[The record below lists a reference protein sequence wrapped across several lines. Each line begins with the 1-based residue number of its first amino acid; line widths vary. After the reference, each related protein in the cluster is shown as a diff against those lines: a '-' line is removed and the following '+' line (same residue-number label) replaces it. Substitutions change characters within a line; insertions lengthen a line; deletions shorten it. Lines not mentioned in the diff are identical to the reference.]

1 MDFLSLQGSAGPPPA
16 RRLTRAEAIGLSLL
30 AHALLLL
37 LLVQGPRLAPEGLKR
52 WLRARPVAVESVPA
66 VAGASLDDRTPPE
79 PSPPAP
85 PQTRIPLKF
94 AYVKVPNDTATAANK
109 DATLLSDRNR
119 RARQEVPT
127 PPDVARFS
135 RDPHSRGD
143 SIDRVRPD
151 PTRPEGPDAPT
162 TSGPEVTDHAVDDR
176 EGLGE
181 EPGSGQEPGNDT
193 TNAPADAPGPEGSSG
208 DATIVRGD
216 LVPPAGGTAPGP
228 PPAAGGSA
236 GRRATPSTGGR
247 STAPPEGGGSRRPAD
262 LKPQTEYKFQFNN
275 PGWLRGGGYG
285 TMSFDTQGFPWG
297 EYARLLYVAIRNAW
311 LERIP
316 LAAREGIAG
325 YTCQHFII
333 ERQGS
338 ITALEVVRPSNV
350 PPFTKAASD
359 AIRAASPL
367 PPLPDEFP
375 KSEEGVTFCFYYN
388 MYPGEAD

>member
-1 MDFLSLQGSAGPPPA
+1 MDFLSLNASPEPPSA
-16 RRLTRAEAIGLSLL
+16 RRLTRAEAIGLSVL
-30 AHALLLL
+30 AHL
-37 LLVQGPRLAPEGLKR
+37 LLVLLLIEGPDLAPEGLKR
-52 WLRARPVAVESVPA
+52 WLQARPAPAESAQGTTATLEDKRAALVPP
-66 VAGASLDDRTPPE
+66 RPK
-79 PSPPAP
+79 P
-85 PQTRIPLKF
+85 PQDRMPLKF
-94 AYVKVPNDTATAANK
+94 AYVKVPNDTASAPNK
-109 DATLLSDRNR
+109 DATLLSDKDR

-127 PPDVARFS
+127 PSDATLFT
-135 RDPHSRGD
+135 RDPHSKGD

-151 PTRPEGPDAPT
+151 PTRPEGPDAPKP
-162 TSGPEVTDHAVDDR
+162 SGPEVAKPRPEDMVGVG
-176 EGLGE
+176 EGTS
-181 EPGSGQEPGNDT
+181 PSQEPASDNP
-193 TNAPADAPGPEGSSG
+193 PADAPGPEGTTG
-208 DATIVRGD
+208 EATIVHGD
-216 LVPPAGGTAPGP
+216 IVPPAGGTAPSP
-228 PPAAGGSA
+228 PSA
-236 GRRATPSTGGR
+236 SGESSGRSGNPSTGSR
-247 STAPPEGGGSRRPAD
+247 STGPALGGGSRRPTD

-275 PGWLRGGGYG
+275 PGWLKGGGFG

-333 ERQGS
+333 AREGTV
-338 ITALEVVRPSNV
+338 TAVEIVRPSDV

-388 MYPGEAD
+388 MYPEEAD

>member
-1 MDFLSLQGSAGPPPA
+1 MDFLSLQGSAEPPTA
-16 RRLTRAEAIGLSLL
+16 RRLTRAEAIGLSVL
-30 AHALLLL
+30 AHGLLLL
-37 LLVQGPRLAPEGLKR
+37 LLIQGPRLAPEGLKR
-52 WLRARPVAVESVPA
+52 WLRARPVPAGSVPE
-66 VAGASLDDRTPPE
+66 VAGAPLDARTPPE
-79 PSPPAP
+79 PPPPAP

-94 AYVKVPNDTATAANK
+94 AYVKVPNDTATAPNR
-109 DATLLSDRNR
+109 DATLLSDRDR

-127 PPDVARFS
+127 PPDATLFT
-135 RDPHSRGD
+135 RDPHSKGD

-162 TSGPEVTDHAVDDR
+162 PSGPEVTEHRADDR
-176 EGLGE
+176 IGLGE
-181 EPGSGQEPGNDT
+181 EPGPGQEQGND
-193 TNAPADAPGPEGSSG
+193 NPPADAVGPEGSSG

-216 LVPPAGGTAPGP
+216 LVPPAGGAGP
-228 PPAAGGSA
+228 NPTPAAGEGA
-236 GRRATPSTGGR
+236 GRRGNPPTGGQSTGP
-247 STAPPEGGGSRRPAD
+247 AAGSGARRPAD
-262 LKPQTEYKFQFNN
+262 VKPQTEYKFQFNN

-333 ERQGS
+333 AREGS
-338 ITALEVVRPSNV
+338 ITALEIVRPSVV

>member
-1 MDFLSLQGSAGPPPA
+1 MDFLSLQSSPEPPPA
-16 RRLTRAEAIGLSLL
+16 RRLTRAEAIGLSVL
-30 AHALLLL
+30 AHALLVLL
-37 LLVQGPRLAPEGLKR
+37 LIEGPRLAPEGLKR
-52 WLRARPVAVESVPA
+52 WLRTHPVPA
-66 VAGASLDDRTPPE
+66 EPVPGIAGAALEGRTAPE
-79 PSPPAP
+79 PPRPAP
-85 PQTRIPLKF
+85 PQTPIPLKF
-94 AYVKVPNDTATAANK
+94 AYVKVPNDTASPPNK
-109 DATLLSDRNR
+109 DATLLSDKDR

-127 PPDVARFS
+127 PADVALFT
-135 RDPHSRGD
+135 RDPHSKGD

-162 TSGPEVTDHAVDDR
+162 PSAPEVIEPRADDR
-176 EGLGE
+176 VGLGE
-181 EPGSGQEPGNDT
+181 GAGPGLDSESDNE
-193 TNAPADAPGPEGSSG
+193 PADAVGPEGSSG

-216 LVPPAGGTAPGP
+216 LVPPAGGPAPSP
-228 PPAAGGSA
+228 PPSTGGSA
-236 GRRATPSTGGR
+236 GSRGNPPTGGGSTG
-247 STAPPEGGGSRRPAD
+247 SAAGGGSRRPTD
-262 LKPQTEYKFQFNN
+262 LTPRTEYKFQFNN
-275 PGWLRGGGYG
+275 PGWLKGGGYG

-333 ERQGS
+333 AREGS
-338 ITALEVVRPSNV
+338 ITALEIVRPSEV

>member
-1 MDFLSLQGSAGPPPA
+1 MDFLSLQSSPEPPPP
-16 RRLTRAEAIGLSLL
+16 RRLTRFEAIGLSVL

-37 LLVQGPRLAPEGLKR
+37 LLIEGPLLAPEGLKR
-52 WLRARPVAVESVPA
+52 WLQARPMPTEPVPRL
-66 VAGASLDDRTPPE
+66 AGDPLEGRTAPEPPRPTPP
-79 PSPPAP
+79 
-85 PQTRIPLKF
+85 QDRIPLKF
-94 AYVKVPNDTATAANK
+94 AYVKVPNDTASAPNK
-109 DATLLSDRNR
+109 DATLFSDKDR

-127 PPDVARFS
+127 PSDVTQFT
-135 RDPHSRGD
+135 RDPHSKGD

-162 TSGPEVTDHAVDDR
+162 PSGPEVIEPRADDR
-176 EGLGE
+176 VGLGE
-181 EPGSGQEPGNDT
+181 GTGPGQNPESGSP
-193 TNAPADAPGPEGSSG
+193 PADAIGPEGPAG

-216 LVPPAGGTAPGP
+216 LVPPVGGAAPGA
-228 PPAAGGSA
+228 PPATVDSTARRGSS
-236 GRRATPSTGGR
+236 STGGR
-247 STAPPEGGGSRRPAD
+247 STGPAAGGGSRRPAD
-262 LKPQTEYKFQFNN
+262 LKPQMEYKFQFNN
-275 PGWLRGGGYG
+275 PGWLKGGGYG

-333 ERQGS
+333 AREGS
-338 ITALEVVRPSNV
+338 ITALEVVRPSDV

-375 KSEEGVTFCFYYN
+375 KSEEGVTFCFFYN